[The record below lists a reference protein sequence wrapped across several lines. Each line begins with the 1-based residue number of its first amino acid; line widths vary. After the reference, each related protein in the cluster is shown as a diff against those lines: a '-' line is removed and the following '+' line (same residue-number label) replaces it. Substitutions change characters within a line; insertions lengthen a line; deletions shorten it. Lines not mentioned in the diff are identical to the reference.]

1 MRLWDNGSGREV
13 RQVAGSEFA
22 FVQGATK
29 KQLKTKQHLL
39 KAQGDML
46 LIKKMSSIF
55 RKRKMEGAD
64 PLANNAPVAAGNA
77 DDAPVASFKAPLPI
91 LSVQCQGATIC
102 VECEGGAV
110 CILLAPFLAV

>member
-1 MRLWDNGSGREV
+1 VRLWDNGSGREV

-22 FVQGATK
+22 FVQGATMK
-29 KQLKTKQHLL
+29 KLKTKQHLL
-39 KAQGDML
+39 KAKGDML
-46 LIKKMSSIF
+46 LIT
-55 RKRKMEGAD
+55 KRRGGGAD